1 VQARRFELG
10 FFQQFCHCFC
20 RCFVSITPSVTYT
33 SSVQQKE
40 QPMVTTTDANRER
53 DRLIE
58 RLMRATGGMFEIFT
72 TYLGDRLGLYRA
84 LAEGGP
90 GTPAELAGRTGTNE
104 RYVREWL
111 EQQTVIGT
119 LQVDDA
125 GAAPSERRYWLPAGH
140 VEVLVERDNPNYL
153 APLAQLMVGTVYPLP
168 AILDAFRTGGGVPF
182 GEYGADLREG
192 QGGMNRAAFLQ
203 LLGREWLPSIPD
215 VHARLQADP
224 AARVAEIGAGVGW
237 ASIGLAR
244 AYPKV
249 WVDGYDLD
257 APSVALA
264 RDNAREMG
272 VSDRVQFAVR
282 DAAAPASA
290 GSYDLV
296 LAFECI
302 HDMADPVA
310 ALRAMR
316 DLAGEGG
323 VVIVMDER
331 VGESFA
337 ARNENTEWFMYG
349 FSVLHCLP
357 VGLADRPS
365 AGTGTVMRPETFR
378 RYAIDA
384 GFRGIAILPIDNYFF
399 TFYRLIP

>member
-1 VQARRFELG
+1 
-10 FFQQFCHCFC
+10 
-20 RCFVSITPSVTYT
+20 
-33 SSVQQKE
+33 
-40 QPMVTTTDANRER
+40 MNDADRKR
-53 DRLIE
+53 DALIE
-58 RLMRATGGMFEIFT
+58 RLMRAAGGMFDIFT
-72 TYLGDRLGLYRA
+72 TYLGDRLGLYRE
-84 LAEGGP
+84 LAGGP
-90 GTPAELAGRTGTNE
+90 CTAAELADRTGTNE

-125 GAAPSERRYWLPAGH
+125 GAASAERHYQLPAGH

-168 AILDAFRTGGGVPF
+168 AILEAFRTGGGVPF
-182 GEYGADLREG
+182 GEYGRDLREG
-192 QGGMNRAAFLQ
+192 QGGLNRAAFLQ

-224 AARVAEIGAGVGW
+224 PARVAEIGAGAGW

-244 AYPKV
+244 AYLRV
-249 WVDGYDLD
+249 RVDGYDLD
-257 APSVALA
+257 PSSVALA

-272 VSDRVQFAVR
+272 VDDRVHFAVR
-282 DAAAPASA
+282 DAAEAAFA
-290 GSYDLV
+290 GLYDLV

-302 HDMADPVA
+302 HDMADPVS

-316 DLAGEGG
+316 QMAGEHGA
-323 VVIVMDER
+323 VVVMDER

-337 ARNENTEWFMYG
+337 ARNDDTEWFMYG

-357 VGLADRPS
+357 VGMADRPS
-365 AGTGTVMRPETFR
+365 AGTGTVMRPDTFR
-378 RYAIDA
+378 QFAIDA
-384 GFRGIAILPIDNYFF
+384 GFRDIAILPIDNYFY

>member
-1 VQARRFELG
+1 MMARPREALTL
-10 FFQQFCHCFC
+10 
-20 RCFVSITPSVTYT
+20 RETE
-33 SSVQQKE
+33 E
-40 QPMVTTTDANRER
+40 QMATTTDTDR
-53 DRLIE
+53 DRDALIE
-58 RLMRATGGMFEIFT
+58 RLMRATGGMFDIFT

-84 LAEGGP
+84 LAAGGP
-90 GTPAELAGRTGTNE
+90 GTSAELADRTGTNE

-125 GAAPSERRYWLPAGH
+125 SAAPAERRYRLPAGH

-153 APLAQLMVGTVYPLP
+153 APLAQLMIGTVHPLP
-168 AILDAFRTGGGVPF
+168 AVLEAFRTGGGVPF
-182 GEYGADLREG
+182 GKYGADLREG
-192 QGGMNRAAFLQ
+192 QGGLNRAAFLQ

-224 AARVAEIGAGVGW
+224 AARVAEIGAGAGW

-244 AYPKV
+244 AYLKV
-249 WVDGYDLD
+249 RVDGYDLD
-257 APSVALA
+257 PSSVALA

-272 VSDRVQFAVR
+272 VDDRVHFAVR
-282 DAAAPASA
+282 DAADAASA
-290 GSYDLV
+290 GPYDLV

-316 DLAGEGG
+316 RMAGERGA
-323 VVIVMDER
+323 VVVMDER

-337 ARNENTEWFMYG
+337 ARNDDTEWFMYG

-357 VGLADRPS
+357 VGMADRPS
-365 AGTGTVMRPETFR
+365 AGTGTVMRPDIFR
-378 RYAIDA
+378 QYAIHA
-384 GFRGIAILPIDNYFF
+384 GFRDVAILPIDNYFY